1 MRLSLSAPPSSPRD
15 APKGPF
21 SEAPLGPALDPALD
35 PALEHTLEH
44 TPPPGT
50 PSGHPYP
57 AAPRARWALPGGVR
71 R

>member
-21 SEAPLGPALDPALD
+21 SEAPLGPALD

>member
-1 MRLSLSAPPSSPRD
+1 MRLSLSAPPSSRRD

-21 SEAPLGPALDPALD
+21 SEAPLGPALDPAL
-35 PALEHTLEH
+35 EH

-50 PSGHPYP
+50 RTPPLLVLGGHSQE
-57 AAPRARWALPGGVR
+57 VR